1 MNFSVEEQKAFIQEQ
16 RKNLLH
22 FNGNIFNA
30 AGVLSSA
37 IIFLGLLPIFT
48 FLLLFYKNVLMNFIF
63 LWFPEK
69 NHLEIREAAHE
80 IELMIQSYLIG
91 LLIQITYI
99 IVLSGSTLL
108 IFGIKH
114 ALLIGIIFAI
124 LNIIPYIGA
133 ILGNLIGVLLILS
146 SSHELWDALTVL
158 LVIATV
164 HFLDTN
170 ILMPRIVGSKVK
182 NKSPGCFDRCFYR
195 RNISRHCRYVFI
207 TSGHSCLKKLF
218 LTGQRILNNGVFYLD
233 MKGHRKKLMKGY

>member
-1 MNFSVEEQKAFIQEQ
+1 
-16 RKNLLH
+16 
-22 FNGNIFNA
+22 
-30 AGVLSSA
+30 
-37 IIFLGLLPIFT
+37 
-48 FLLLFYKNVLMNFIF
+48 MNFIF

-99 IVLSGSTLL
+99 TVLSGSTLL

-133 ILGNLIGVLLILS
+133 ILGNLIGILLTLS
-146 SSHELWDALTVL
+146 SSQELWDALTVL

-207 TSGHSCLKKLF
+207 TSGHRCFKNYF
-218 LTGQRILNNGVFYLD
+218 
-233 MKGHRKKLMKGY
+233 

>member
-1 MNFSVEEQKAFIQEQ
+1 
-16 RKNLLH
+16 
-22 FNGNIFNA
+22 
-30 AGVLSSA
+30 
-37 IIFLGLLPIFT
+37 
-48 FLLLFYKNVLMNFIF
+48 MNFIF

-133 ILGNLIGVLLILS
+133 ILGNLIGILLTLS
-146 SSHELWDALTVL
+146 SSQELWDALTVL

-164 HFLDTN
+164 HFFDTN

-182 NKSPGCFDRCFYR
+182 INPLVAL
-195 RNISRHCRYVFI
+195 I
-207 TSGHSCLKKLF
+207 
-218 LTGQRILNNGVFYLD
+218 GVFTGGILAGIAGMFLSLPVID
-233 MKGHRKKLMKGY
+233 VLKIIFDQTENF